1 MRAFG
6 HADFYPN
13 GGAHQPG
20 CSKWDVSVRCC
31 KVLKSSN
38 FIFLLEPLKVI
49 YNMYSINKLFN
60 YLKHQFWKKFK

>member
-20 CSKWDVSVRCC
+20 CSKWDVSVRLC

-38 FIFLLEPLKVI
+38 FIFL
-49 YNMYSINKLFN
+49 
-60 YLKHQFWKKFK
+60 